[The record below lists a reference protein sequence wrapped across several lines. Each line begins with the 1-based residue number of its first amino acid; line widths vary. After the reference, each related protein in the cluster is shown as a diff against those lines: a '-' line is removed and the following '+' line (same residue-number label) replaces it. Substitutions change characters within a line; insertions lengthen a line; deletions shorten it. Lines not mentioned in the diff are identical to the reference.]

1 MAKKLVPAEFK
12 THLINQIIESVTERA
27 NTAYYAFVG
36 DHETVAS
43 TLEEINQP
51 SETVRQLN
59 SEVFRN
65 MIFGKKMTASDIRF
79 VVNRNNWVSGTV
91 YEMYDDQLTELQ
103 DKNFYVLVDEGS
115 FKHVYKCLYNN
126 NGAQST
132 SKPLFANAKYDG
144 DLYISG
150 DDYYETA
157 DGYQWK
163 YMYSIT
169 STVFNKFAT
178 EKYIPVVANTVVQDN
193 AIEGSIDVVKVTF
206 TGKQYDN
213 YITDAKFEVA
223 DINRITSTIIDSA
236 AIGSAEAHFDSAR
249 ANQTYRLKLGS
260 EQTTDFYKN
269 TVLYI
274 TSGVGS
280 GQYRTIDKSAYI
292 SDLGGVFAQLDEQ
305 FTILP
310 NETSTYEV
318 MPKVQIIGDGNQT
331 ANAEARAIIDPAASN
346 SVNKV
351 EMLDVGKNYS
361 FASASVLTGNPAS
374 NNGITIS
381 PTAATIRPIIP
392 PQGGHGANT
401 VIEFGAR
408 RLSFYMKYNRDEA
421 GLIEPTNSF
430 AQFGIIRDPQFANVA
445 IYTTDTSGD
454 FVDDETLYQFS
465 KIQMGSTGTFTSNTQ
480 LGASIKDTVDA
491 RGYGLHFNT
500 GDWIF
505 MKTETTTPQYLLT
518 KVAAGSSS
526 NTINLAVTP
535 EWVTAT
541 DTTVTAYYVHMQSD
555 AIISNKQAPVP
566 GNTSI
571 TTGVLVNN
579 CRPFF
584 SKGSFIYGGTSKQVG
599 TIAGIDINSR
609 IGQADA
615 DFRFFDYNQMLKI
628 IGDSVIDGPFT
639 EDETVSQGTSTGQL
653 HSSLISESSSTT
665 LSLTNI
671 QGNFN
676 TFTNLQGSVS
686 GAQLVGSSSNAL
698 DIRYGDLDPNRGA
711 ILYIQNDIPVDR
723 DENQSEEIRVILEF

>member
-51 SETVRQLN
+51 TETVRQLN

-65 MIFGKKMTASDIRF
+65 MIFGKKMSADDIRF
-79 VVNRNNWVSGTV
+79 VVNRNNWVSGTK
-91 YEMYDDQLTELQ
+91 YEMYDDQLVELQ

-126 NGAQST
+126 NGAAST

-144 DLYISG
+144 DLYVAG

-193 AIEGSIDVVKVTF
+193 AIEGSIDVIRVTF
-206 TGKQYDN
+206 AGKQYDN
-213 YITDAKFEVA
+213 YITGAKFEVA
-223 DINRITSTIIDSA
+223 DINRVTSTIIDGA
-236 AIGSAEAHFDSAR
+236 AAGSAEAHFTSSK
-249 ANQTYRLKLGS
+249 ANQIYRIKIGA

-280 GQYRTIDKSAYI
+280 GQYRTVEKSAYI
-292 SDLGGVFAQLDEQ
+292 SDLGGVFVQLDEQ
-305 FTILP
+305 FTTLP
-310 NETSTYEV
+310 NETSTYEI

-351 EMLDVGKNYS
+351 EMLNVGKNYS
-361 FASASVLTGNPAS
+361 FATASVLTGNPVS
-374 NNGITIS
+374 NNGITVS

-445 IYTTDTSGD
+445 IYTTEASGD
-454 FVDDETLYQFS
+454 FVDDETVYQFS
-465 KIQMGSTGTFTSNTQ
+465 KIQIGSTGTFTSNTQ
-480 LGASIKDTVDA
+480 LAASIKDTVDD
-491 RGYGLHFNT
+491 RGYDLHFNT

-505 MKTETTTPQYLLT
+505 LKTETTTPQYLLT

-535 EWVTAT
+535 DWVTAT
-541 DTTVTAYYVHMQSD
+541 DTDVTAYYVHMQSD
-555 AIISNKQAPVP
+555 GIISNKQAPVP

-571 TTGVLVNN
+571 TTGILVNN

-584 SKGSFIYGGTSKQVG
+584 TKGSFIYGGTSKQVA

-615 DFRFFDYNQMLKI
+615 DFRFADYNQMLKI

-639 EDETVSQGTSTGQL
+639 EDETVTQGTSSAQL
-653 HSSLISESSSTT
+653 HSSVMSQSSSTT

>member
-126 NGAQST
+126 NGAEST

-223 DINRITSTIIDSA
+223 DINRITSTIIDGA

-491 RGYGLHFNT
+491 RRL
-500 GDWIF
+500 W
-505 MKTETTTPQYLLT
+505 
-518 KVAAGSSS
+518 
-526 NTINLAVTP
+526 
-535 EWVTAT
+535 
-541 DTTVTAYYVHMQSD
+541 
-555 AIISNKQAPVP
+555 
-566 GNTSI
+566 
-571 TTGVLVNN
+571 
-579 CRPFF
+579 
-584 SKGSFIYGGTSKQVG
+584 
-599 TIAGIDINSR
+599 
-609 IGQADA
+609 
-615 DFRFFDYNQMLKI
+615 
-628 IGDSVIDGPFT
+628 FT
-639 EDETVSQGTSTGQL
+639 
-653 HSSLISESSSTT
+653 
-665 LSLTNI
+665 
-671 QGNFN
+671 F
-676 TFTNLQGSVS
+676 
-686 GAQLVGSSSNAL
+686 
-698 DIRYGDLDPNRGA
+698 
-711 ILYIQNDIPVDR
+711 
-723 DENQSEEIRVILEF
+723 

>member
-51 SETVRQLN
+51 TETVRQLN

-65 MIFGKKMTASDIRF
+65 MIFGKKMTANDIRF
-79 VVNRNNWVSGTV
+79 VVNRHNWISGTV
-91 YEMYDDQLTELQ
+91 YEMYDDQLVELQ

-126 NGAQST
+126 NGAAST

-144 DLYISG
+144 DLYIAG

-169 STVFNKFAT
+169 STVFNRFAT
-178 EKYIPVVANTVVQDN
+178 EKFIPVVANTVVQDN
-193 AIEGSIDVVKVTF
+193 AVEGSIDVVKVTF
-206 TGKQYDN
+206 AGKQYDN
-213 YITDAKFEVA
+213 YVTDAKFEVA
-223 DINRITSTIIDSA
+223 DINRVSSTIIDGA
-236 AIGSAEAHFDSAR
+236 APGSAEAHFTTSK
-249 ANQTYRLKLGS
+249 ANQIYRIKIGS
-260 EQTTDFYKN
+260 EQTIDFYKN
-269 TVLYI
+269 TILYI

-280 GQYRTIDKSAYI
+280 GQYRTVEKSAYI
-292 SDLGGVFAQLDEQ
+292 SDLGGVFVQLDEQ
-305 FTILP
+305 FTTLP
-310 NETSTYEV
+310 NETSTYEI
-318 MPKVQIIGDGNQT
+318 MPKVSIIGDGNQT
-331 ANAEARAIIDPAASN
+331 ANAEARAIISPVASN

-351 EMLDVGKNYS
+351 EMLDVGRNYS
-361 FASASVLTGNPAS
+361 FASAAVLTGNPVS
-374 NNGITIS
+374 NNGITVS

-408 RLSFYMKYNRDEA
+408 RLSFYMKYNRDES
-421 GLIEPTNSF
+421 GLVEPTNSF

-445 IYTTDTSGD
+445 IYTTDASGE
-454 FVDDETLYQFS
+454 FVDDETVYQFT

-480 LGASIKDTVDA
+480 LAASIKDTVDD

-505 MKTETTTPQYLLT
+505 MKTETTTPEYLLT

-535 EWVTAT
+535 SWVTAT
-541 DTTVTAYYVHMQSD
+541 DTSVTAYYVHMQSD
-555 AIISNKQAPVP
+555 GIISNKQAPVP

-571 TTGVLVNN
+571 TTGILVNN

-584 SKGSFIYGGTSKQVG
+584 SKGSFIYGGTSKQVA

-615 DFRFFDYNQMLKI
+615 DFRFADYNQMLKI
-628 IGDSVIDGPFT
+628 IGDQVIDGPFT
-639 EDETVSQGTSTGQL
+639 EDETVTQGTSIAQL
-653 HSSLISESSSTT
+653 HSSVMSQSSSTT

-676 TFTNLQGSVS
+676 TFTNLEGSVS
-686 GAQLVGSSSNAL
+686 AAKLVGSSSNAL